1 MFLLFLTSL
10 FGSVVV
16 AERAEFIFIRVLVA
30 SIVVVVVYLTLLF
43 LIILWEVHLDDDR
56 KEDKEATI
64 DVKGVSVA

>member
-1 MFLLFLTSL
+1 
-10 FGSVVV
+10 
-16 AERAEFIFIRVLVA
+16 VLVA